1 MANLTKTADQTKGLK
16 QVATQIKNAAL
27 FFAPKKTGN
36 LKRALNTAN
45 RPESMVK
52 VTNIGGGTRF
62 TFSLIIAPS
71 GAEYG
76 KFWNSPNVSSTV
88 RKGKTPN
95 VPRSID
101 YGMQAV
107 NDKSVKTEID
117 RLIGGYTDA
126 LIGEKVRV
134 LVGGKLE
141 KGFQQLSSIK

>member
-1 MANLTKTADQTKGLK
+1 MANLSKVSNPIKELK
-16 QVATQIKNAAL
+16 QVATQIKNVAL

-36 LKRALNTAN
+36 LKRALNAEN
-45 RPESMVK
+45 RPDSMFK
-52 VTNIGGGTRF
+52 IANIGAGTRF
-62 TFSLIIAPS
+62 TFSLNIAPS

-101 YGMQAV
+101 YGIQAL

-117 RLIGGYTDA
+117 RLIAGYSDA
-126 LIGEKVRV
+126 LVSEKIRV